1 MEQQRISYKECQEI
15 VTLLERIQKGI
26 FPEESRRQ
34 EANAK
39 RTGAF
44 LIILAILSFVFLAF
58 FFLSM

>member
-1 MEQQRISYKECQEI
+1 MEQLRISYKECQEI

-34 EANAK
+34 EAKAK
-39 RTGAF
+39 RTSAF